1 MNPESNNERFKEKE
15 IPFLHHIRDK
25 NTLDISPIETIKKI
39 IKPVD
44 IEDIEKYKGKI
55 KIIIFTAVEIEREAA
70 LEHMNPITKNNEILK
85 VHIKFFTYYL
95 GKIGKYDIILTQC
108 NKGSIQRDGIILAS
122 QFAYNFWHPRIAI
135 LSGIAYG
142 LKKGEQKKGD
152 VLISQQIIPYDVQRF
167 GKKIIFR
174 GERLSSSLTL
184 KDRFR
189 NIEGWH
195 YSLPNGKLA
204 KLHFGNLISSERLI
218 DNKKLVKRIKNE
230 FPDAI
235 GGEMEGAGFSA
246 SSEVSDIQWI
256 LIKGICDW
264 AYKKKNDYQ
273 KIAANASI
281 SIIEHIFNNEYALKG
296 F

>member
-1 MNPESNNERFKEKE
+1 
-15 IPFLHHIRDK
+15 
-25 NTLDISPIETIKKI
+25 
-39 IKPVD
+39 
-44 IEDIEKYKGKI
+44 
-55 KIIIFTAVEIEREAA
+55 
-70 LEHMNPITKNNEILK
+70 
-85 VHIKFFTYYL
+85 
-95 GKIGKYDIILTQC
+95 
-108 NKGSIQRDGIILAS
+108 
-122 QFAYNFWHPRIAI
+122 
-135 LSGIAYG
+135 